1 MSTQHFLQL
10 IDTSRISFNGHK
22 QRFWNREWV
31 WKITLENDLMF
42 PFQYQ
47 THCPHIRDISF
58 PVNGTSRKWIFVWS
72 VVWFH
77 FRYHNMWITTWFIE
91 NNTSMC
97 GNMEFIFPHYIYKWD
112 LYFRIIYIYIYI
124 WIYISPL
131 YIYIYIYIYICGI
144 YISALHILFNTRNKC
159 HISKHPCILLTRT
172 I

>member
-124 WIYISPL
+124 
-131 YIYIYIYIYICGI
+131 
-144 YISALHILFNTRNKC
+144 LFNTRNKC
-159 HISKHPCILLTRT
+159 HISKCLCHAPLDAIHPCILLTRT